1 MIELYEKTQRDFS
14 NHGHVLQDVYNDT
27 VTWKMNETFTLQFD
41 YPLTSPHG
49 FELTREKI
57 ITVPV
62 PSTFEHN
69 QAFRIYDV
77 KKSMGVATVYAR
89 HVFWDLMQNLVEDTN
104 VVDKN
109 GQLALDQILGGG
121 NYASEFEA
129 TSNLANTA
137 TARIVRMSVVSAL
150 IGTDDNTFLKRWGGE
165 FEWDN
170 WTFRVADKI
179 GADRGVVFSNRKNL
193 LGYTAEDNTDTVI
206 TRIMPEGY
214 NGLFLPEKYVDS
226 PLINNYLKP
235 RVAVVPFTDI
245 KAIDENT
252 ASDDEDA
259 VPLEEAYELMRKAA
273 AEKFS
278 VDHIDEPSTTVS
290 LNVVLLENSDE
301 YKGKGLFSKVYPG
314 DTARFVHD
322 EDKMD
327 TTAEMTG
334 YTWSP
339 VQGEYMTVTFES
351 SATTTSPITGPTIS
365 SVARQVTSIDQNV
378 IVKAQDGIHQTE
390 WSDKDPTDA
399 DPGVDGDV
407 WYVQDG
413 SAIAMWVHEN
423 GHWALKNDDVTGQ
436 KIQKKVDDAF
446 AQIPVLEANIDTAM
460 QLAQDNVAKFADQDA
475 SIKAINDLV
484 TGAKTDAA
492 NAADQAISALNSAN
506 SAAADAASAL
516 QVAQGTN
523 SDIKSIRTDVDSIN
537 ATMST
542 LATDEKVNALTGT
555 VNTVKTQSEQNA
567 NALLFKADQT
577 VVTGISDKL
586 GSLGTRNYYSL
597 AARSSDASYNDPSG
611 GVWVTRLQLQP
622 NTAYTVSTDIPKA
635 NSTICDCFA
644 YLTGDHSSSSTN
656 GVAVNEPRTVVTGD
670 DGVLIV
676 GSRSYDIN
684 GGAAHIM
691 VQIGQ
696 MATDWAPAVED
707 QATVSALNTL
717 QATVNKTSTSLDI
730 TNQQLA
736 LKADKTITDGINQT
750 INDISAKQVVQAG
763 LIDTM
768 ATKTYVDTSTAG
780 MATESYVS
788 GEIKVASDQIS
799 NTVSAVKNKLD
810 GLNIGGTNLL
820 TGTKSEYQK
829 ITGYVWGDYVAATN
843 GKTIT
848 LVPGE
853 SYTYTVFLTSKA
865 TVRCYARVYKD
876 NDRKTYT
883 DFNGTQVTAGTS
895 GYSTVTFTVPNG
907 TWYGV
912 DFMTVRFVYQQS
924 NPWEVDYKEEKLEKG
939 NVATAWSLAPEDT
952 ATVTALTNVSQTVD
966 QVKVMATDNQN
977 DLTSLTVKV
986 NGWQTTVTDKLTGM
1000 TNTQTSLANQLTSTI
1015 ANTSMISNIF
1025 PDPTFDIGGHL
1036 PVTEGTGWTVK
1047 YDNTDLFLENK
1058 GSVMQRV
1065 YWTGFTSPYSSYAV
1079 KLYAN
1084 GNGGTYDIQVGFAE
1098 GDEHIAHMTGPD
1110 PLDFAFSV
1118 NSNKYGA
1125 FSIWIPAGQAIR
1137 VRSLYVFRN
1146 VAGISSSQFTQLQNL
1161 ISANVTVAGKIAAQ
1175 LSLSADGGG
1184 TALLAGN
1191 HVHITGAT
1199 TIDSAVIKDGMI
1211 DTMSANKI
1219 TAGTI
1224 DASQVNVVNINA
1236 SNITTGSITGAN
1248 LSINLNTGKVE
1259 FQKGSISSTD
1269 GSLDI
1274 NIDEGYI
1281 ALTNNYD
1288 HSILIKDGQLQF
1300 TQPNIF
1306 DPTQGEP
1313 YMSISNDV
1321 VGNALHGASLLGRDY
1336 VAMSTNENMTSSLFG
1351 TDSIMGTQTF
1361 AGFGVGKNYKT
1372 VIGGATRG
1380 VFISGGQQ
1388 IKNSDALQPSPS
1400 ISIGSDA
1407 QGVNSGNRIV
1417 LKGEYVHAMAVQYQ
1431 TTSGS
1436 ANVFVANDGALV
1448 RVTSALKYKDQV
1460 ERTYDDTIAER
1471 LITLPTAT
1479 WIDKAERNR
1488 YNSDPAHQPVPE
1500 RHFGMIAEDLAA
1512 AGIEELVVRGLDG
1525 ELEGI
1530 EYDRIGPALVPLIK
1544 KLYDRVK
1551 KLEEL
1556 QNEATA

>member
-27 VTWKMNETFTLQFD
+27 VTWKINETFTLQFD

-89 HVFWDLMQNLVEDTN
+89 HVFWDLMQNLIEDTN

-179 GADRGVVFSNRKNL
+179 GADRGVVFSNKKNL

-226 PLINNYLKP
+226 PLINNYLSP

-278 VDHIDEPSTTVS
+278 VDHIDEPSTMVS

-365 SVARQVTSIDQNV
+365 SVARQVTSIDRNV

-446 AQIPVLEANIDTAM
+446 AQIPVLEANIETAM
-460 QLAQDNVAKFADQDA
+460 QLAQDNAAKFADQDA

-492 NAADQAISALNSAN
+492 NALLTAQT
-506 SAAADAASAL
+506 L
-516 QVAQGTN
+516 Q
-523 SDIKSIRTDVDSIN
+523 SDYTGIKQDIDTIN
-537 ATMST
+537 GT
-542 LATDEKVNALTGT
+542 LAT
-555 VNTVKTQSEQNA
+555 
-567 NALLFKADQT
+567 
-577 VVTGISDKL
+577 
-586 GSLGTRNYYSL
+586 
-597 AARSSDASYNDPSG
+597 
-611 GVWVTRLQLQP
+611 
-622 NTAYTVSTDIPKA
+622 
-635 NSTICDCFA
+635 
-644 YLTGDHSSSSTN
+644 
-656 GVAVNEPRTVVTGD
+656 VAT
-670 DGVLIV
+670 
-676 GSRSYDIN
+676 
-684 GGAAHIM
+684 
-691 VQIGQ
+691 
-696 MATDWAPAVED
+696 
-707 QATVSALNTL
+707 
-717 QATVNKTSTSLDI
+717 QATVNGLTGDV
-730 TNQQLA
+730 QQLQA
-736 LKADKTITDGINQT
+736 TQKTQADQIVNM
-750 INDISAKQVVQAG
+750 V
-763 LIDTM
+763 
-768 ATKTYVDTSTAG
+768 TKTDLTTATNG
-780 MATESYVS
+780 LATESYVS
-788 GEIKVASDQIS
+788 GQIKVASDQIS
-799 NTVSAVKNKLD
+799 STVTKVQNQLDNQTLGFRNLIPNSTFKL
-810 GLNIGGTNLL
+810 GQQGW
-820 TGTKSEYQK
+820 TGWDTTSVHIQTETYHSK
-829 ITGYVWGDYVAATN
+829 
-843 GKTIT
+843 
-848 LVPGE
+848 
-853 SYTYTVFLTSKA
+853 TYTAVFLGHLA
-865 TVRCYARVYKD
+865 DGVVYKD
-876 NDRKTYT
+876 LISTAKIPLKPSTAYTIRVLTRSIISNNNFIFTQEKSADDAVINDHAWKLDLKTADYQASIQHWTTSANADHATFRVRVNPNDEFMISEIMLVEGNTLPT
-883 DFNGTQVTAGTS
+883 DHI
-895 GYSTVTFTVPNG
+895 P
-907 TWYGV
+907 
-912 DFMTVRFVYQQS
+912 
-924 NPWEVDYKEEKLEKG
+924 
-939 NVATAWSLAPEDT
+939 APEDS
-952 ATVTALTNVSQTVD
+952 ATVAALTSVSQTVD
-966 QVKVMATDNQN
+966 AIKVMATDNQN
-977 DLTSLTVKV
+977 DLTALTVKV
-986 NGWQTTVTDKLTGM
+986 NGWQAAVTDQINDVK
-1000 TNTQTSLANQLTSTI
+1000 NTQTSLANQWTQEISATGSPNLIDGALWSDASTSNDNNAGGVNTGINLTKTTHGYYTGVQPLWVLNNKTTTENYAYSNRFSLKKNTVYAVSFLGFASSNVLSTDLWVLARPAGSTKAFEQAI
-1015 ANTSMISNIF
+1015 EPIIGRKLSPAKAEYVYATFNSGDNTSAYLRFDNNGSSNGKSAGMYF
-1025 PDPTFDIGGHL
+1025 
-1036 PVTEGTGWTVK
+1036 TEVQVEEGSLATAFRPSTTVMAA
-1047 YDNTDLFLENK
+1047 NIVE
-1058 GSVMQRV
+1058 MQ
-1065 YWTGFTSPYSSYAV
+1065 
-1079 KLYAN
+1079 
-1084 GNGGTYDIQVGFAE
+1084 D
-1098 GDEHIAHMTGPD
+1098 
-1110 PLDFAFSV
+1110 
-1118 NSNKYGA
+1118 
-1125 FSIWIPAGQAIR
+1125 
-1137 VRSLYVFRN
+1137 
-1146 VAGISSSQFTQLQNL
+1146 L

-1199 TIDSAVIKDGMI
+1199 TIDSAVIKDSMI
-1211 DTMSANKI
+1211 ATMSANKI

-1351 TDSIMGTQTF
+1351 TDSIMGAQTF

-1488 YNSDPAHQPVPE
+1488 YNNDPVHQPVPE